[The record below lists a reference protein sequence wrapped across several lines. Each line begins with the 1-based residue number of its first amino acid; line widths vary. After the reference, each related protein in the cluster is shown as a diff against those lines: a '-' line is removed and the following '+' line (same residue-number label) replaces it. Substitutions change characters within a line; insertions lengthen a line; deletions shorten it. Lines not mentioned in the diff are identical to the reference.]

1 VGPLQTPEQA
11 AVVVVLLQLQM
22 AQMAV
27 LAHFRAVAA
36 VVVDHLEQDFL
47 QVLVALVVRD
57 IARSTHG
64 KLIRRN

>member
-11 AVVVVLLQLQM
+11 AAVVVLLQRQT
-22 AQMAV
+22 AQWEG

-36 VVVDHLEQDFL
+36 VVVDHLGQDFHL
-47 QVLVALVVRD
+47 VLAALVLTD